1 MEYLNFSW
9 VLEGYLAGAMGP
21 TSRRDL
27 MFFHRQ
33 DIRAVL
39 RMEENTISAELWQL
53 YDMYEPV
60 PDFSAPTLEQID
72 RMARWIE
79 EQIENWERPV
89 VVTCHA
95 GIGVAVAA
103 GIGVA
108 VGGGV
113 GVGSS
118 PPHAAS
124 ANAATIISI
133 GTSTSLGI
141 FFFPFQLT
149 GSVPSIEA
157 LALTEFGAIQTQAGA
172 SSSKV
177 SFRVPIVE
185 EKQLLLHTDSKLRP
199 LADEL
204 FASMCPDTRSKCLAA
219 SSPAR
224 SGRSGR
230 SLK

>member
-95 GIGVAVAA
+95 GIGRTGTVLAA
-103 GIGVA
+103 YLVYMGYEPQAAIGMVRELRPR
-108 VGGGV
+108 
-113 GVGSS
+113 S
-118 PPHAAS
+118 
-124 ANAATIISI
+124 
-133 GTSTSLGI
+133 
-141 FFFPFQLT
+141 
-149 GSVPSIEA
+149 
-157 LALTEFGAIQTQAGA
+157 IQTREQEQVVHDYAEHRKRTGGQ
-172 SSSKV
+172 
-177 SFRVPIVE
+177 RI
-185 EKQLLLHTDSKLRP
+185 T
-199 LADEL
+199 
-204 FASMCPDTRSKCLAA
+204 
-219 SSPAR
+219 
-224 SGRSGR
+224 GI
-230 SLK
+230 